1 MDPIPLP
8 PTIPLAPKFEIPGP
22 ALGMPEPLL
31 PKWET
36 VPVYKE
42 DVPALAETKETKS
55 SKKKKEKEKEKEKES
70 EEPKGINREGLLDE
84 IGGMITPMPSIPPW
98 EPQQTESIIETV
110 EVPFTNFEVPVPPKE
125 ILVTA
130 VTTAGTAAVVSV
142 GATMAAGKV
151 FEQVTK
157 VAKPIIKFV
166 LKKLASIR
174 GKEPAP
180 TWGRAR
186 LKESHRSKRGK
197 KVRKDGS

>member
-1 MDPIPLP
+1 MDPVPLP

-31 PKWET
+31 PKWEPI
-36 VPVYKE
+36 PVYKE
-42 DVPALAETKETKS
+42 DVPALAETKETEE
-55 SKKKKEKEKEKEKES
+55 KKEEEDES
-70 EEPKGINREGLLDE
+70 EALDRGRLLDE
-84 IGGMITPMPSIPPW
+84 VGAMITPTPSIPPW
-98 EPQQTESIIETV
+98 EPQQTESIMETV

-142 GATMAAGKV
+142 GATMAAGKA

-157 VAKPIIKFV
+157 VAKPAIKFV

-180 TWGRAR
+180 TWARAR
-186 LKESHRSKRGK
+186 LKESHRNKRGK
-197 KVRKDGS
+197 KVRKGGY

>member
-1 MDPIPLP
+1 MDPIPLA

-31 PKWET
+31 PKWEPI
-36 VPVYKE
+36 PVYKE
-42 DVPALAETKETKS
+42 DVPALAETKETEE
-55 SKKKKEKEKEKEKES
+55 KKEEEDES
-70 EEPKGINREGLLDE
+70 EALDRGRLLDE
-84 IGGMITPMPSIPPW
+84 VGTMITPTPSIPPW
-98 EPQQTESIIETV
+98 EPQQTESIMETV

-142 GATMAAGKV
+142 GATMAAGKA

-157 VAKPIIKFV
+157 VAKPLIKFL
-166 LKKLASIR
+166 LKKLANIR

-180 TWGRAR
+180 TWARAR
-186 LKESHRSKRGK
+186 LKESHRSRRDK
-197 KVRKDGS
+197 KVKKGGY

>member
-1 MDPIPLP
+1 MDPIALP

-31 PKWET
+31 PKWEPI
-36 VPVYKE
+36 PVYKE
-42 DVPALAETKETKS
+42 DVPALAETKETEE
-55 SKKKKEKEKEKEKES
+55 KKEEEDES
-70 EEPKGINREGLLDE
+70 EALDRGRLLDE
-84 IGGMITPMPSIPPW
+84 VGAMITPTPSIPPW
-98 EPQQTESIIETV
+98 EPQQTESIMETV

-142 GATMAAGKV
+142 GATMAAGKA

-157 VAKPIIKFV
+157 VAKPAIKFL

-180 TWGRAR
+180 TWARER
-186 LKESHRSKRGK
+186 LKESRRNKRGK

>member
-1 MDPIPLP
+1 MDPIPLA

-31 PKWET
+31 PKWEPI
-36 VPVYKE
+36 PVYKE
-42 DVPALAETKETKS
+42 DVPALAETKEAE
-55 SKKKKEKEKEKEKES
+55 EKEEKEDES
-70 EEPKGINREGLLDE
+70 EELDRGRLLDE
-84 IGGMITPMPSIPPW
+84 VGAMITPMPSIPPW
-98 EPQQTESIIETV
+98 EPQQTESMMETV

-142 GATMAAGKV
+142 GATMAAGRA

-157 VAKPIIKFV
+157 VTKPAIKFV

-174 GKEPAP
+174 GKKPAP
-180 TWGRAR
+180 TWARER
-186 LKESHRSKRGK
+186 LKESRRSKRGK
-197 KVRKDGS
+197 KVRKDVS

>member
-42 DVPALAETKETKS
+42 DVPALAETKES
-55 SKKKKEKEKEKEKES
+55 EEKKEEEDES
-70 EEPKGINREGLLDE
+70 EELDRGRLLDE
-84 IGGMITPMPSIPPW
+84 VGAMITPTPSIPPW
-98 EPQQTESIIETV
+98 EPQQTESIMETV

-142 GATMAAGKV
+142 GATMAAGRA

-157 VAKPIIKFV
+157 VAKPAIKFV
-166 LKKLASIR
+166 LKIFFK
-174 GKEPAP
+174 
-180 TWGRAR
+180 
-186 LKESHRSKRGK
+186 
-197 KVRKDGS
+197 

>member
-1 MDPIPLP
+1 MDPIPLA

-31 PKWET
+31 PKWEPI
-36 VPVYKE
+36 PVYKE
-42 DVPALAETKETKS
+42 DVPALAETKETEE
-55 SKKKKEKEKEKEKES
+55 KKEEEDES
-70 EEPKGINREGLLDE
+70 EALDRGRLLDE
-84 IGGMITPMPSIPPW
+84 VGAMITPTPSIPPW
-98 EPQQTESIIETV
+98 EPQQTESIMETV

-142 GATMAAGKV
+142 GATMAAGKA

-157 VAKPIIKFV
+157 VAKPAIKFV

-180 TWGRAR
+180 TWARAR
-186 LKESHRSKRGK
+186 LKESHRNKRGK
-197 KVRKDGS
+197 KVRKGGY

>member
-1 MDPIPLP
+1 MDPIPLA

-31 PKWET
+31 PKWEPI
-36 VPVYKE
+36 PVYKE
-42 DVPALAETKETKS
+42 DVPALAETKES
-55 SKKKKEKEKEKEKES
+55 EEKKEEEDES
-70 EEPKGINREGLLDE
+70 EELDRGRLLDE
-84 IGGMITPMPSIPPW
+84 VGAMITPTPSIPPC
-98 EPQQTESIIETV
+98 EPQQTESIMETV

-142 GATMAAGKV
+142 GATMAAGKA

-157 VAKPIIKFV
+157 VAKPAIKFV

-180 TWGRAR
+180 TWARER
-186 LKESHRSKRGK
+186 LKESRRSKRGK
-197 KVRKDGS
+197 KVRKDVS

>member
-31 PKWET
+31 PKWEPI
-36 VPVYKE
+36 PVYKE
-42 DVPALAETKETKS
+42 DVPALVETEKAE
-55 SKKKKEKEKEKEKES
+55 KKEEEEKDES
-70 EEPKGINREGLLDE
+70 EALDRGRLLDE
-84 IGGMITPMPSIPPW
+84 VGAMITPMPSIPPW
-98 EPQQTESIIETV
+98 EPWEPQQNESIMETV

-142 GATMAAGKV
+142 GATMAAGKA

-157 VAKPIIKFV
+157 EAKPVIKFL

-180 TWGRAR
+180 TWARAR

-197 KVRKDGS
+197 KVRKGGY

>member
-42 DVPALAETKETKS
+42 DVPALAETKES
-55 SKKKKEKEKEKEKES
+55 EEKKEEEDES
-70 EEPKGINREGLLDE
+70 EELDRGRLLDE
-84 IGGMITPMPSIPPW
+84 VGAMITPTPSIPPW
-98 EPQQTESIIETV
+98 EPQQTESIMETV

-142 GATMAAGKV
+142 GATMAAGKA

-157 VAKPIIKFV
+157 VAKPAIKFV

-180 TWGRAR
+180 TWARER
-186 LKESHRSKRGK
+186 LKESRRNKRGK

>member
-42 DVPALAETKETKS
+42 DVPALAETKES
-55 SKKKKEKEKEKEKES
+55 EEKKEEEDES
-70 EEPKGINREGLLDE
+70 EELDRGRLLDE
-84 IGGMITPMPSIPPW
+84 VGAMITPTPSIPPW
-98 EPQQTESIIETV
+98 EPQQTESIMETV

-142 GATMAAGKV
+142 GATMAAGRA

-157 VAKPIIKFV
+157 VAKPAIKFV

-180 TWGRAR
+180 TWARER
-186 LKESHRSKRGK
+186 LKESRRNKRGK

>member
-42 DVPALAETKETKS
+42 DVPALAETKETES
-55 SKKKKEKEKEKEKES
+55 SKKEKEKS
-70 EEPKGINREGLLDE
+70 EETEGINREGLLDE

-98 EPQQTESIIETV
+98 EPQQTESMMKTV

-142 GATMAAGKV
+142 GATMAAGKA

-157 VAKPIIKFV
+157 VAKPAIKFI

-180 TWGRAR
+180 TWARER
-186 LKESHRSKRGK
+186 LKESRRSKRGK

>member
-42 DVPALAETKETKS
+42 DVPALAETKES
-55 SKKKKEKEKEKEKES
+55 EEKKEEEDESKELDR
-70 EEPKGINREGLLDE
+70 GRLLDE
-84 IGGMITPMPSIPPW
+84 VGAMITPTPSIPPW
-98 EPQQTESIIETV
+98 EPQQTESIMETV

-142 GATMAAGKV
+142 GATMAAGRA

-157 VAKPIIKFV
+157 VAKPAIKFV

-180 TWGRAR
+180 TWARER
-186 LKESHRSKRGK
+186 LKESRRNKRGK

>member
-1 MDPIPLP
+1 MDPVPLP

-22 ALGMPEPLL
+22 ALSMPEPLL
-31 PKWET
+31 PKWEP

-42 DVPALAETKETKS
+42 DVPALAETKEAE
-55 SKKKKEKEKEKEKES
+55 EKEEKEDES
-70 EEPKGINREGLLDE
+70 DELDRGRLLDE
-84 IGGMITPMPSIPPW
+84 VGAMITPTPSIPPW
-98 EPQQTESIIETV
+98 EPQQTESIMETV

-142 GATMAAGKV
+142 GATMAAGRA

-157 VAKPIIKFV
+157 VAKPAIKFV

-180 TWGRAR
+180 TWARER
-186 LKESHRSKRGK
+186 LKESRRNKRGK

>member
-42 DVPALAETKETKS
+42 DVPALAETKES
-55 SKKKKEKEKEKEKES
+55 EEKKEEEDESKELDR
-70 EEPKGINREGLLDE
+70 GRLLDE
-84 IGGMITPMPSIPPW
+84 VGAMITPTPSIPPW
-98 EPQQTESIIETV
+98 EPQQTESIMETV

-142 GATMAAGKV
+142 GATMAAGRA

-157 VAKPIIKFV
+157 VAKPAIKFV

-180 TWGRAR
+180 TWARER
-186 LKESHRSKRGK
+186 LKESRRSKRGK
-197 KVRKDGS
+197 KVRKDVS

>member
-1 MDPIPLP
+1 MDPVPLP

-22 ALGMPEPLL
+22 ALSMPEPLL
-31 PKWET
+31 PKWEP

-42 DVPALAETKETKS
+42 DVPALAETKEAE
-55 SKKKKEKEKEKEKES
+55 EKEEKEDES
-70 EEPKGINREGLLDE
+70 DELDRGRLLDE
-84 IGGMITPMPSIPPW
+84 VGAMITPTPSIPPW
-98 EPQQTESIIETV
+98 EPQQTESIMETV

-142 GATMAAGKV
+142 GATMAAGRA

-157 VAKPIIKFV
+157 VAKPAIKFV

-180 TWGRAR
+180 TWARER
-186 LKESHRSKRGK
+186 LKESRRNKRGK
-197 KVRKDGS
+197 KVKKDGS

>member
-1 MDPIPLP
+1 MDPIPLA

-31 PKWET
+31 PKWEPI
-36 VPVYKE
+36 PVYKE
-42 DVPALAETKETKS
+42 DVPALAETKES
-55 SKKKKEKEKEKEKES
+55 EEKKEEEDES
-70 EEPKGINREGLLDE
+70 EELDRGRLLDE
-84 IGGMITPMPSIPPW
+84 VGAMITPTPSIPPW
-98 EPQQTESIIETV
+98 EPQQTESIMETV

-130 VTTAGTAAVVSV
+130 VATAGTAAVVSV
-142 GATMAAGKV
+142 GATMAAARA

-157 VAKPIIKFV
+157 VAKPAIKFV

-180 TWGRAR
+180 TWARER
-186 LKESHRSKRGK
+186 LKESRRNKRGK

>member
-1 MDPIPLP
+1 MDPVPLP

-31 PKWET
+31 PKWEP

-42 DVPALAETKETKS
+42 DVPALAETKEAE
-55 SKKKKEKEKEKEKES
+55 EKEEKEDES
-70 EEPKGINREGLLDE
+70 DELDRGRLLDE
-84 IGGMITPMPSIPPW
+84 VGAMITPTPSIPPW
-98 EPQQTESIIETV
+98 EPQQTESIMETV

-142 GATMAAGKV
+142 GATMAAGKA

-157 VAKPIIKFV
+157 VAKPAIKFV

-180 TWGRAR
+180 TWARAR
-186 LKESHRSKRGK
+186 LKESHRNKRGK
-197 KVRKDGS
+197 KVRKGGY

>member
-31 PKWET
+31 PKWELI
-36 VPVYKE
+36 PVYKE
-42 DVPALAETKETKS
+42 DVPALAETKETEE
-55 SKKKKEKEKEKEKES
+55 KKENEDES
-70 EEPKGINREGLLDE
+70 EELDRARLLDE
-84 IGGMITPMPSIPPW
+84 VGAMTTPMPSIPPW
-98 EPQQTESIIETV
+98 EPQQTESIMETV

-142 GATMAAGKV
+142 GATMAAGKA

-157 VAKPIIKFV
+157 VAKPAIKFL

-180 TWGRAR
+180 TWGRER
-186 LKESHRSKRGK
+186 LKESRRNKQGK
-197 KVRKDGS
+197 KVRKGEY

>member
-1 MDPIPLP
+1 MDPIALP

-31 PKWET
+31 PKWEPI
-36 VPVYKE
+36 PVYKE
-42 DVPALAETKETKS
+42 DVPALAETKETEE
-55 SKKKKEKEKEKEKES
+55 KKEEEDES
-70 EEPKGINREGLLDE
+70 EALDRGRLLDE
-84 IGGMITPMPSIPPW
+84 VGAMITPTPSIPPW
-98 EPQQTESIIETV
+98 EPQQTESIMETV

-142 GATMAAGKV
+142 GATMAAGKAI
-151 FEQVTK
+151 EQVTK
-157 VAKPIIKFV
+157 VAKPAIKFL

-180 TWGRAR
+180 TWARER
-186 LKESHRSKRGK
+186 LKESRRNKRGK